1 MLLTPDNLTIFAA
14 RYYDNP
20 GCLDANE
27 FEEDLLRLTYLAR
40 LFSKYADSGTI
51 KEQLVINHFV
61 VLFNVFPHTIAI
73 QLIFMKLAKYLSYV
87 KPFLVFLNKCPDIVL
102 SGVGNPIYTSDIPMD
117 KHLVEKL
124 RRI

>member
-1 MLLTPDNLTIFAA
+1 MQLTLENLPIFAA
-14 RYYDNP
+14 RHYDNP
-20 GCLDANE
+20 GCLDVNE

-87 KPFLVFLNKCPDIVL
+87 KPFLVFLNKCPDVVL
-102 SGVGNPIYTSDIPMD
+102 SSSGSAIYTANIAMD
-117 KHLVEKL
+117 KNLVEKL